1 MSGKPSYDN
10 AFVEQLLAK
19 LDQEYRLRRSAESRL
34 AEMSDVAALREGYER
49 KLADKD
55 KAIADKDKDIADKD
69 KAIADKDKT
78 IADKD
83 KTIADKEDEIIRLNQ
98 RLQYLLRKVWGRMSE
113 KSKLSKDPR
122 QLEIDFGKRKVLP
135 SRTRRRL
142 SRKCARCMSRSM
154 TSWFPCGKA
163 FPRSFHAKRDMC
175 IRRAI
180 SGMKT
185 SGCSSRTQRSR
196 KFLRSQRRSCMCC
209 VL

>member
-49 KLADKD
+49 KLADK
-55 KAIADKDKDIADKD
+55 DKD

-122 QLEIDFGKRKVLP
+122 QLEVDFGKRKVLP

>member
-34 AEMSDVAALREGYER
+34 AEMSDVVALREGYER
-49 KLADKD
+49 KLADK
-55 KAIADKDKDIADKD
+55 DKD

-98 RLQYLLRKVWGRMSE
+98 RQQYLLRKVWGRMSE

-122 QLEIDFGKRKVLP
+122 QLEVDFGKRKVLP